1 MDLQLLQ
8 RMVEEDMM
16 AERIAMIIHIITLLL
31 LIEEAEVCN
40 YYNAPNIQQTIN

>member
-8 RMVEEDMM
+8 RTVEEDMR
-16 AERIAMIIHIITLLL
+16 AVRIEMIIRIITLLL

-40 YYNAPNIQQTIN
+40 YYTTTNIQLNQG